1 MPDSADAKLQ
11 LKKRARRRLIGSV
24 AFAGL
29 VAVVLPMVMDA
40 EPPQPA
46 RNVRIRIPGEET
58 PFRPGEPVS
67 VPLALPPPVVVENS
81 TVSTRS
87 PESPTDA
94 LVEDAPPKSVSPKPV
109 EKPPERAR
117 VKPQEKPVEKLT
129 PAQLAEKKRA
139 EAILGGRFAEPESS
153 VGKVFIVMIGTFS
166 DPASVRTL
174 QTKFGQLN
182 VKTFTEDFDSPSGK
196 KTRLRAGPFSTELAA
211 KQALEKMQRIGVNGI
226 VSSRP
231 Q

>member
-29 VAVVLPMVMDA
+29 VAVILPMIMDV
-40 EPPQPA
+40 EPPQPLQ
-46 RNVRIRIPGEET
+46 NVRIRIPGEET

-67 VPLALPPPVVVENS
+67 VPLVLPAPVAVENS
-81 TVSTRS
+81 HVSTQS
-87 PESPTDA
+87 PESLPD
-94 LVEDAPPKSVSPKPV
+94 VVDAPPKPVAPKPV
-109 EKPPERAR
+109 EKPPERSRA
-117 VKPQEKPVEKLT
+117 KPQEKPVEKLT

-139 EAILGGRFAEPESS
+139 EAILSGRFAEPESS
-153 VGKVFIVMIGTFS
+153 AGKVFIVLIGTFS
-166 DPASVRTL
+166 DPASVKALR
-174 QTKFGQLN
+174 TKFEQLN

-211 KQALEKMQRIGVNGI
+211 KQALAKMQQIGVNGV
-226 VSSRP
+226 VSSRS